1 MRPRIAGRLR
11 ESARPWLAAGVLAV
25 VLTGCGIRATQVPT
39 DFGPAPSRV
48 PCAPAV
54 TDIAPQSTQ
63 GIPVQVFLLCS
74 GQLVAVGRA
83 VSVPDATPDAQRR
96 VLVAQGL
103 LDQLSERPS
112 ATEDQAGYDTDV
124 PSGLRVSGPRPG
136 DPEDALRLSTA
147 PERLT
152 EYALAQ
158 IVCTFADSAAAG
170 GDGSVVLGGPGTEP
184 LRRYECTT
192 QVRSEPDAEK
202 PPSSEVGTS

>member
-1 MRPRIAGRLR
+1 M
-11 ESARPWLAAGVLAV
+11 LAAVLS
-25 VLTGCGIRATQVPT
+25 GCGIRATQVPT

-48 PCAPAV
+48 PCTLAG
-54 TDIAPQSTQ
+54 TDIAPQSSQ

-74 GQLVAVGRA
+74 RQLVAVGRA
-83 VSVPDATPDAQRR
+83 VSVPDGTPDAQRR

-112 ATEDQAGYDTDV
+112 AAEDQAGYDTDV
-124 PSGLRVSGPRPG
+124 QSGLRVSGPRPG

-147 PERLT
+147 PERLS

-158 IVCTFADSAAAG
+158 IVCTFADSAAAQ
-170 GDGSVVLGGPGTEP
+170 GDGSVVLGGPGTES
-184 LRRYECTT
+184 LRRYKCTT
-192 QVRSEPDAEK
+192 EVRSEPGARK

>member
-11 ESARPWLAAGVLAV
+11 ASARPWLAAGVLAV

-54 TDIAPQSTQ
+54 ADIAPQSTQ
-63 GIPVQVFLLCS
+63 GIPVQVFLLCAQ
-74 GQLVAVGRA
+74 QLVAVGRA
-83 VSVPDATPDAQRR
+83 VSIPDGTPEAQRR

-124 PSGLRVSGPRPG
+124 PSGLRVSGPRPD

-147 PERLT
+147 PEQLT

-192 QVRSEPDAEK
+192 EVRSEPGAEK